1 MESAWQHCGPII
13 PISLVL
19 PLTVGALFFV
29 YCAQDRDNI
38 VPLLPMSFFKL
49 PSLFLSEEKLVLF
62 SQCQPHRLLFPALY
76 MVVRWQEWE
85 RVCHRGRCEAGGH
98 KISDLGTGWKKQGSR
113 SPVWLARQ
121 RLSTLLF
128 ILQVLKYFPTVVF
141 GNSGNFCCHLSWTQ
155 NSFPHFFFQFSLSF
169 KDTER

>member
-1 MESAWQHCGPII
+1 MRAYYPHFTCTSPHCWSIILCLLCTGQRQHCSSP
-13 PISLVL
+13 PHV
-19 PLTVGALFFV
+19 
-29 YCAQDRDNI
+29 
-38 VPLLPMSFFKL
+38 FFKL

-76 MVVRWQEWE
+76 MAVRWQEWE
-85 RVCHRGRCEAGGH
+85 RGCHQGRCGAGGH
-98 KISDLGTGWKKQGSR
+98 KTSDLGTGWKKQGSR

-155 NSFPHFFFQFSLSF
+155 NSFPHFFSIFFIF
-169 KDTER
+169 